1 MTPVLVCSRED
12 LALRLEG
19 TMPHDCADSID
30 CLFRIGAEAAREE
43 EAPVE
48 DVEMYLVRAASLG
61 IADILY

>member
-1 MTPVLVCSRED
+1 
-12 LALRLEG
+12 
-19 TMPHDCADSID
+19 MPHDCADSID